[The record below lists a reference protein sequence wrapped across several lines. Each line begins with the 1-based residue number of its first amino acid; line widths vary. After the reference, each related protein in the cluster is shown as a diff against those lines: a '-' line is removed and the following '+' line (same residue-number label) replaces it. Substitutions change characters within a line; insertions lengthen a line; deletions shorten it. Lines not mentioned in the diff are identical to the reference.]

1 MAVELIPTLAL
12 VYFPVLKE
20 EQVKY
25 WPEAPQV
32 EWLAGQV
39 EKETCITL
47 KHSKCWNPRA
57 ELKTSRE
64 YGFGLGQ
71 LTVTAKFNNFEAAKT
86 WDKGLAD
93 WKWEDRYNANYQL
106 RALVVY
112 MRNLNGRIK
121 GEANERE
128 GYAMTLSAYNGG
140 LGGLLKDRALCGNTR
155 GCDSSK
161 WYGNVE
167 HTSTKAKTAVKGYGK
182 SFFEINRDYVEGIMN
197 HRYKKYEV
205 LND

>member
-1 MAVELIPTLAL
+1 MAIELIPTLAL
-12 VYFPVLKE
+12 AYFPVLKE

-25 WPEAPQV
+25 WPEAPRI

-47 KHSKCWNPRA
+47 TRSKCWNPKA

-71 LTVTAKFNNFEAAKT
+71 LTITAEFNNFEEAKT
-86 WDKGLAD
+86 WDKGLAN

-121 GEANERE
+121 GEATNRE

-167 HTSTKAKTAVKGYGK
+167 HTSTKAKTAVKGYSK
-182 SFFEINRDYVEGIMN
+182 SFFETNRGYVEEVMN

-205 LND
+205 LHD